1 MDFDSIGPLAI
12 TLAFAAAVCTPQAAV
27 ARSPLKR
34 VDMKNIR
41 ADSVHR
47 AKSYAP
53 AYGART
59 YRVTCQKTTPYTA
72 RCFIRLV
79 GTPGG
84 DCTITTVYAVKR
96 THIIEGD
103 VARDGCS

>member
-1 MDFDSIGPLAI
+1 MRLTLLI
-12 TLAFAAAVCTPQAAV
+12 TLGLAAAVCTPQAAV

-34 VDMKNIR
+34 ADMKTIR

-47 AKSYAP
+47 AKLFAP
-53 AYGART
+53 AYHAKS
-59 YRVTCQKTTPYTA
+59 YSVTCHKTTPYTA

-96 THIIEGD
+96 TRVIEGD